1 MLLDRFDALL
11 ADLDGVVYAGEEPI
25 DGAADALGRLEEEGV
40 SLGYITNN
48 ASRSP
53 TAVADH
59 IRRLGAPASA
69 ESVFGSADAA
79 AELLADRL
87 EAGAK
92 VLITGSE
99 YLRSCVE
106 DRGLVPVSDHR
117 ERPDAVVQGFDPTLG
132 WADLAE
138 ASYAINAGA
147 DWVATNTDFTIPR
160 AEGIAPG
167 NGALVNA
174 VAFATGATPAV
185 AGKPE
190 PYLFHHAAGRLGA
203 ERPLVVGDRLDTDI
217 LGGNRAGFATAAV
230 LTGIDTVRTI
240 LAAEPDQRPDYLL
253 ATLGD
258 LYRPYPSR
266 DDDGGEAV
274 SCGDERAEL
283 DGATLSLSSDSVD
296 AWRAACA
303 LWWRLHPEAAAAPE
317 AIRVDGED
325 PR

>member
-11 ADLDGVVYAGEEPI
+11 ADLDGVVYAGEEPV
-25 DGAADALGRLEEEGV
+25 DGAAEALGRLEQAGV
-40 SLGYITNN
+40 RLGYITNN

-53 TAVADH
+53 AKVAEH

-87 EAGAK
+87 EAGSK

-106 DRGLVPVSDHR
+106 DRGLEPVSDHR
-117 ERPDAVVQGFDPTLG
+117 ERPDAVVQGFDPGLG

-147 DWVATNTDFTIPR
+147 EWVATNTDFTIPR

-190 PYLFHHAAGRLGA
+190 AYLFHHAAERLGA

-230 LTGIDTVRTI
+230 LTGIDTVRTV
-240 LAAEPDQRPDYLL
+240 LAAEPDQRPQYLL
-253 ATLGD
+253 ETLGD
-258 LYRPYPSR
+258 LYRPYPGTE
-266 DDDGGEAV
+266 DDGDA
-274 SCGDERAEL
+274 SAACGDGRAAL
-283 DGATLSLSSDSVD
+283 DGRALVLSDDTLD

-303 LWWRLHPEAAAAPE
+303 LWWRVNPEAAAEPE
-317 AIRVDGED
+317 DIRFDGAD